1 MKIVKVI
8 MATVALTLL
17 FMFALGL
24 IGFAFSVLKFVLF
37 IAILGAVI
45 ALAIKL
51 LGGIKS
57 ARTKNKYDPKELESL
72 EKMFSDYN
80 SNSEFKMK

>member
-17 FMFALGL
+17 FMFALSL

-51 LGGIKS
+51 LGGIKA
-57 ARTKNKYDPKELESL
+57 ARAKNKYDLKELESL